1 MNHKILKNKKV
12 MIILDQL
19 DPIKLLIIITLM
31 IKISQ

>member
-12 MIILDQL
+12 MSILDQL